1 MREIGNMTFSMQN
14 AKCRISGLRRL
25 LFWVWALPTINS
37 ALCTMHFA
45 LSITIVW
52 RRFAPAV
59 LENPVNKMNFKRIT
73 LFAGHYGSGKTNI
86 AVNYAVKIKDAGI
99 DVCVADLDIV
109 NPYYRAKDSE
119 DELQKRGI
127 KLISSVYANSNVDL
141 PAIPQD
147 MYSIIDNKETFAVMD
162 IGGDD
167 RGALAL
173 GRYAPSIIEENDY
186 EMFFVINK
194 FRPLT
199 PDAESTV
206 EVMREVESAGGIKF
220 TAIVN
225 NSNLGE
231 ETTAEDVLSSV
242 SYAEEISSLT
252 GLPVKLTT
260 VKSTLFNELSGRI
273 ENIMPLNLQHVRKY
287 D

>member
-1 MREIGNMTFSMQN
+1 
-14 AKCRISGLRRL
+14 
-25 LFWVWALPTINS
+25 
-37 ALCTMHFA
+37 
-45 LSITIVW
+45 
-52 RRFAPAV
+52 
-59 LENPVNKMNFKRIT
+59 MNFKRVT

-86 AVNYAVKIKDAGI
+86 AVNYAVKIKEAGL
-99 DVCVADLDIV
+99 DVCLADLDIV

-119 DELQKRGI
+119 DELEKRGI
-127 KLISSVYANSNVDL
+127 DLISSAYANSNVDL
-141 PAIPQD
+141 PAIPQQ
-147 MYSIIDNKETFAVMD
+147 MYSIVHNTDKYAVMD

-173 GRYAPSIIEENDY
+173 GRYAPSILEENDY

-206 EVMREVESAGGIKF
+206 EVMREVETAGGIRF

-242 SYAEEISSLT
+242 KYAEEISRIT
-252 GLPVKLTT
+252 GLPVKMTT
-260 VKSTLFNELSGRI
+260 VKNELYDELSGRI
-273 ENIMPLNLQHVRKY
+273 ENVMPLKLQHVRKY

>member
-1 MREIGNMTFSMQN
+1 MD
-14 AKCRISGLRRL
+14 
-25 LFWVWALPTINS
+25 
-37 ALCTMHFA
+37 
-45 LSITIVW
+45 
-52 RRFAPAV
+52 
-59 LENPVNKMNFKRIT
+59 FKRVT

-86 AVNYAVKIKDAGI
+86 AVNYAVKIKEAGL

-109 NPYYRAKDSE
+109 NPYYRTKDSE
-119 DELQKRGI
+119 DELEKRGI
-127 KLISSVYANSNVDL
+127 HLISSVYANSNVDL
-141 PAIPQD
+141 PAIPQQ
-147 MYSIIDNKETFAVMD
+147 MYSIIDNKETYAVMD

-173 GRYAPSIIEENDY
+173 GRYSPSILEENNY

-194 FRPLT
+194 YRPLT

-206 EVMREVESAGGIKF
+206 EVMREVEAAGGMKF

-231 ETTAEDVLSSV
+231 ETTADDVLSSV
-242 SYAEEISSLT
+242 DYAEKISEMT
-252 GLPVKLTT
+252 GLPVKMTT
-260 VKSTLFNELSGRI
+260 VKNELYDELSGRI
-273 ENIMPLNLQHVRKY
+273 ENVMPLKLQHVRKY

>member
-1 MREIGNMTFSMQN
+1 MD
-14 AKCRISGLRRL
+14 
-25 LFWVWALPTINS
+25 
-37 ALCTMHFA
+37 
-45 LSITIVW
+45 
-52 RRFAPAV
+52 
-59 LENPVNKMNFKRIT
+59 FKRVT

-86 AVNYAVKIKDAGI
+86 AVNYAVKIKEAGL
-99 DVCVADLDIV
+99 DVCLADLDIV

-119 DELQKRGI
+119 DELEKRGI
-127 KLISSVYANSNVDL
+127 HLISSVYANSNVDL
-141 PAIPQD
+141 PAIPQQ
-147 MYSIIDNKETFAVMD
+147 MYSIVDNKETYAVMD

-173 GRYAPSIIEENDY
+173 GRYAPSISEENNY

-194 FRPLT
+194 YRPLT
-199 PDAESTV
+199 PDARSTV
-206 EVMREVESAGGIKF
+206 EVMREVETAGGMKF

-242 SYAEEISSLT
+242 SYAEEISELT
-252 GLPVKLTT
+252 GLPVKMTT
-260 VKSTLFNELSGRI
+260 VKNELYEELSGRL
-273 ENIMPLNLQHVRKY
+273 ENVMPLKLQHVRKY